1 MTAKGFVADDSVLQ
15 LEVWSMLGTDG
26 VKFRKE
32 PVGTEGATLYVQGDT
47 ELTELSGIL
56 LSVLVLPSKGI

>member
-1 MTAKGFVADDSVLQ
+1 
-15 LEVWSMLGTDG
+15 MLGTDG

-32 PVGTEGATLYVQGDT
+32 AVGTEGATLYEQGDT